1 MLKYGIVDFYVKS
14 CLPQNNISRLRGG
27 SVKVRET
34 AVVGIHHLFSSI
46 LAGIS
51 GNGMGDGVA
60 SRVSGSYSVIFSIHD
75 FSFLWFVGLSPG
87 NTTQVLSCWLVDELL
102 SY

>member
-14 CLPQNNISRLRGG
+14 CLPQKNISRLRGG
-27 SVKVRET
+27 SLKAHET
-34 AVVGIHHLFSSI
+34 DVVGIHHLFSSI

-60 SRVSGSYSVIFSIHD
+60 SRVSGSYSVIFHTRLL
-75 FSFLWFVGLSPG
+75 FSVVCRSPG